1 MGFIF
6 RCSIRHKNWSINDL
20 FISEKSIKIRIHVS
34 IICLALKW
42 QKSDPNFKFSLHK
55 SLIFTHSNSCR
66 AKNDLRHPHAAT
78 CSTFEDKKNTIDER
92 SSHFAFI
99 GDKNEF
105 YEQFYVTERPS
116 RGYFWWIFQYW
127 LRHKLNVDFLEW
139 NLNYFGC
146 FNEIVSFF

>member
-42 QKSDPNFKFSLHK
+42 QKSDPNFKLSLHK
-55 SLIFTHSNSCR
+55 SLIFTQLHVPH
-66 AKNDLRHPHAAT
+66 LRT
-78 CSTFEDKKNTIDER
+78 KKNTIDER